1 GAHITVS
8 TGASPNAAPV
18 FAFTQQENT
27 TVENLALS
35 CHNQCISTYDS
46 VGRRFNNDAL
56 SVATTGQTD
65 NTPLKIT
72 NSFWVW
78 INGGTLQNVGG
89 TLPTLLMTG
98 EASLAGEAP
107 LVGLI
112 TVRDL
117 VTAGGGFE
125 YIQRV
130 NNGSSTGSWVFRNVT
145 QEGADMPFLTINETS
160 SGFLGDGVSNLTL
173 DTDTQADC
181 LGGGCGT
188 LVNSTVL
195 KPIKYATISNSVGP
209 ITSSGGQ
216 IAVRGINWNAGEV
229 TRSGLPANTQLLDG
243 LDKNSFDITSA
254 ALVPSGGGNSGPV
267 DCSGLIS
274 QCVSGASGGVATRW
288 FNNSFNYSQV
298 GIDASAGVLFGLG

>member
-72 NSFWVW
+72 NSFWIW
-78 INGGTLQNVGG
+78 INGGTLQNIGG

-98 EASLAGEAP
+98 ETSLAGEAP
-107 LVGLI
+107 VVGLI
-112 TVRDL
+112 TVHDV

-130 NNGSSTGSWVFRNVT
+130 INGSSTGAWVFRNVT
-145 QEGADMPFLTINETS
+145 QEGAAMPFLTISESSPGLLEDGISQLTIDTS
-160 SGFLGDGVSNLTL
+160 
-173 DTDTQADC
+173 TQADC
-181 LGGGCGT
+181 VGGGCGT
-188 LVNSTVL
+188 LINSTITAGPL
-195 KPIKYATISNSVGP
+195 KYATITNSVGP
-209 ITSSGGQ
+209 ISVASYQTD
-216 IAVRGINWNAGEV
+216 VRSINWQSGEI
-229 TRSGLPANTQLLDG
+229 TRSGSLTGTQLLDG
-243 LDKNSFDITSA
+243 ID
-254 ALVPSGGGNSGPV
+254 SG
-267 DCSGLIS
+267 
-274 QCVSGASGGVATRW
+274 
-288 FNNSFNYSQV
+288 
-298 GIDASAGVLFGLG
+298 